1 MADSSGHQTQPQQ
14 LSHQPGVASM
24 PAWTVGELPEAP
36 RLTLR
41 SWAMLLGPGLIM
53 GGASIGG
60 GEWLAGPLTTARYGG
75 AILWLAT
82 LSIVAQVIYNLE
94 ISRYTLYTGEPIF
107 NGKFRLPPG
116 PLFWMFVYLFLD
128 FGSVFPY
135 LAGAAATPLA
145 AVILGELPQVDRTY
159 TLWGQAITG
168 FALLQALK
176 YVVFIG
182 MMAPLVLGGKV
193 MNSLKAV
200 IGFKV
205 VFVLGFLMLLAVLYS
220 DADTWREILSGFF
233 KFGSVPVF
241 DPTSHSVAGMD
252 NVFVSLWQGRG
263 LPQIDW
269 RLIGELGALA
279 AISGSGGLTNTA
291 ISAYTRDQGWGMGK
305 LVGAVPSIFGGRELK
320 LAHTGKVFPITR
332 QSVARFRR
340 WFHVVLR
347 DQLVVWGPA
356 CFIGIALPCMLS
368 VQFLPRNTVADEWV
382 VAGMTADGVRE
393 AVGPAWGQVF
403 WLLVLF
409 CGFLVLAPNV
419 TTTADGVIRRWVDVC
434 WTAIPRM
441 RAWDPR
447 RIRGLYF
454 GALCCYAAFG
464 LVSLTLW
471 NPVQLLKWAGNIY
484 NAALGFSC
492 WHVLAVNCILLPRE
506 LRPNWGLRLGLVMGG
521 AFFTALS
528 IVSTMKSLGKI

>member
-1 MADSSGHQTQPQQ
+1 MADSSAHKAQPQT

-24 PAWTVGELPEAP
+24 PPWTVGELPEAP

-82 LSIVAQVIYNLE
+82 VSIVAQVIYNLE

-107 NGKFRLPPG
+107 NGKFRLLPG
-116 PLFWMFVYLFLD
+116 PVFWMFIYLFLD

-145 AVILGELPQVDRTY
+145 AVMLGEIPKVDRSY
-159 TLWGQAITG
+159 TLLGHTVTG
-168 FALLQALK
+168 LALLQVLK

-182 MMAPLVLGGKV
+182 MMAPLVIGGKV
-193 MNSLKAV
+193 LNSLKAV

-205 VFVLGFLMLLAVLYS
+205 VFVLGFLLFLAVMYS
-220 DADTWREILSGFF
+220 SAETWREIITGFF
-233 KFGSVPVF
+233 KFGSVPVLE
-241 DPTSHSVAGMD
+241 PTSQSVLGMD

-263 LPQIDW
+263 LPNIDW
-269 RLIGELGALA
+269 HLIGELGALA

-320 LAHTGKVFPITR
+320 LAHTGKVFPISR
-332 QSVARFRR
+332 QSVAGFRR
-340 WFHVVLR
+340 WYHVVLR

-356 CFIGIALPCMLS
+356 CFVGIALPCMLS

-382 VAGMTADGVRE
+382 VAGMTADGVRD
-393 AVGPAWGQVF
+393 AVGPARGQLY

-434 WTAIPRM
+434 WTAIPRL
-441 RAWDPR
+441 RTWDPR

-464 LVSLTLW
+464 LVSLTFW
-471 NPVQLLKWAGNIY
+471 DPVKLLKWAGNFY

-506 LRPNWGLRLGLVMGG
+506 LRPNWGLRAGLVIGG
-521 AFFTALS
+521 LFFTALS
-528 IVSTMKSLGKI
+528 IVSTMKMLGKI